1 MPNRNLKTLFTEYSL
16 TWHRKKDKIN
26 LYQSNRKEVLKMKK
40 FVSAIFA
47 AVMAFAFSV
56 TSFAGAPSLFEG
68 ASSVINTG
76 GEGRGFVI
84 AACVAGG
91 LAVVGMVAFFLTGK
105 KK

>member
-1 MPNRNLKTLFTEYSL
+1 
-16 TWHRKKDKIN
+16 
-26 LYQSNRKEVLKMKK
+26 MKK

-47 AVMAFAFSV
+47 AVLAFAFSV

-91 LAVVGMVAFFLTGK
+91 LAAVGMVAFFLTGK

>member
-1 MPNRNLKTLFTEYSL
+1 
-16 TWHRKKDKIN
+16 
-26 LYQSNRKEVLKMKK
+26 MKK
-40 FVSAIFA
+40 IVSAFCA
-47 AVMAFAFSV
+47 AILAFAFSV

-76 GEGRGFVI
+76 GEGRGLVI